1 MRVHILGICGTF
13 MGGVAALAKAAGHR
27 VSGSDENV
35 YPPMSDLLAE
45 LDIPVRQ
52 GYHPEHLEADIDCV
66 VVGNVMSRGRDVV
79 EALLNSSL
87 PFQSGPQWLAEHVLR
102 DRWVLAVAG
111 THGKTTTSSL
121 LAWILDYA
129 GLEPGFLIGGVP
141 ANFGVSARFGA
152 SEYFVVEADEYD
164 TAFFDKRAK
173 FVHYRP
179 RTLAITNIEFDHAD
193 IYDDLDSILR
203 QFHHL
208 LRTVPGRGLVAVNGA
223 DGNIERLLEQ
233 GVWTP
238 LESFSAEDRG
248 ATWYGRHDPA
258 GPNST
263 FAVHRQGGRVG
274 DVSWSQLGRHN
285 VENALAAVGCAVNA
299 GVPVSTA
306 LEALATFKGVRRRLE
321 KRCDCD
327 GIALYDDFAHHPT
340 AIRASLAALR
350 NAQPGNRIVAVL
362 EPGSNTMRMGVHKDS
377 LSGALSGADRV
388 FVLAA
393 RDLAWNVESEL
404 ADLGAKLVAA
414 QSVDE
419 LHAGLLEELEQGD
432 QVAVMSNRGFQGLP
446 GRLEESLR
454 KRGTKTRPRDS

>member
-35 YPPMSDLLAE
+35 YPPMSDLLDD
-45 LDIPVRQ
+45 LDIPVRE
-52 GYHPEHLEADIDCV
+52 GYHPEHLEGDIDCV

-79 EALLNSSL
+79 EALLNSNL
-87 PFQSGPQWLAEHVLR
+87 PFYSGPQWLAEHVLR

-129 GLEPGFLIGGVP
+129 GLDPGFLIGGVP
-141 ANFGVSARFGA
+141 ANFGVSARFGD
-152 SEYFVVEADEYD
+152 SKYFVVEADEYD

-193 IYDDLDSILR
+193 IYDDLDSILN

-223 DGNIERLLEQ
+223 DGNTRRLLKR
-233 GVWTP
+233 GIWTP
-238 LESFSAEDRG
+238 LESFSAEDRS
-248 ATWYGRHDPA
+248 ATWYARRDPA
-258 GPNST
+258 GPGTS
-263 FAVHRQGGRVG
+263 FDVHLRSECVGGVR
-274 DVSWSQLGRHN
+274 WSLLGKHN
-285 VENALAAVGCAVNA
+285 VENALTAICCAAHA
-299 GVPVSTA
+299 GVPVETA
-306 LEALATFKGVRRRLE
+306 LEALAAFKGVKRRLE
-321 KRCDCD
+321 KRGDYA
-327 GIALYDDFAHHPT
+327 GISLYDDFAHHPT
-340 AIRASLAALR
+340 AIRATLGALR
-350 NAQPGNRIVAVL
+350 DAEPSGRIVAVL
-362 EPGSNTMRMGVHKDS
+362 EPGSNSMRMGVHRDTLCS
-377 LSGALSGADRV
+377 ALKGADKV
-388 FVLAA
+388 FVLAGD
-393 RDLAWNVESEL
+393 DLAWDVESEL
-404 ADLGAKLVAA
+404 DELGPKLVAA
-414 QSVDE
+414 QRVDE
-419 LHAGLLEELEQGD
+419 LHADLMEELRQGD

-454 KRGTKTRPRDS
+454 QRACERRQ

>member
-1 MRVHILGICGTF
+1 MFSGI
-13 MGGVAALAKAAGHR
+13 AG
-27 VSGSDENV
+27 
-35 YPPMSDLLAE
+35 
-45 LDIPVRQ
+45 
-52 GYHPEHLEADIDCV
+52 
-66 VVGNVMSRGRDVV
+66 
-79 EALLNSSL
+79 SL
-87 PFQSGPQWLAEHVLR
+87 QSPAP
-102 DRWVLAVAG
+102 
-111 THGKTTTSSL
+111 HGKTTTSSL
-121 LAWILDYA
+121 LAWILDCA

-248 ATWYGRHDPA
+248 ATWYGRHDP
-258 GPNST
+258 
-263 FAVHRQGGRVG
+263 GGAELHVPPFTGRASVSG

-285 VENALAAVGCAVNA
+285 VENALAAVGCAVHA
-299 GVPVSTA
+299 GVPVTTA
-306 LEALATFKGVRRRLE
+306 LEALATFKGVKRRLE

-350 NAQPGNRIVAVL
+350 NAQPGQPHHRG
-362 EPGSNTMRMGVHKDS
+362 GSNR
-377 LSGALSGADRV
+377 APIPC
-388 FVLAA
+388 
-393 RDLAWNVESEL
+393 AW
-404 ADLGAKLVAA
+404 ACTGTAW
-414 QSVDE
+414 
-419 LHAGLLEELEQGD
+419 
-432 QVAVMSNRGFQGLP
+432 AVR
-446 GRLEESLR
+446 
-454 KRGTKTRPRDS
+454 